1 MIMEMFKR
9 LQALVTELQSTNS
22 NNAKVDILKKYP
34 DCKPLLLY
42 TFDPF
47 KQYGIT
53 SKNLKKKKAVKV
65 AFTKYADFFILLDDL
80 RNGKLTGHLAITT
93 VNDYCND
100 NKEYEKLIHSIIDKD
115 LRCRMGVKAINKS
128 FPGTIPTF
136 EVALAEK
143 YADYK
148 DKIDFKK
155 GTWYASRKLDG
166 VRCIVI
172 KNGRTVSF
180 FSRTGKPFHTL
191 GSLAGALLDHPAH
204 SFVLDGELCIMNS
217 NGIEDFKAIVSTVR
231 KKDYTIKNPKYK
243 VFDILSIDD
252 FLKEKS
258 EKDLTYR
265 LMELAAFVH
274 SCGTDMIDKLDQ
286 DIVTGAEEIEALKLA
301 AVERGWEGYILRKD
315 TVYEGKRT
323 KDMLKVK
330 TFFDEEFVVESIETN
345 IMRVTVEDEEGNTK
359 EVEENLMAKAFIR
372 YKGFEVGVGSGW
384 DLEER
389 RKYYAN
395 PEELIGKVITVQHFG
410 ESSNDHGGLSLRF
423 PTVKYNYGKERD
435 L

>member
-1 MIMEMFKR
+1 MEMFDR
-9 LQALVTELQSTNS
+9 LASLVNELQSTNS
-22 NNAKVDILKKYP
+22 TNDKINILTKYP
-34 DCKPLLLY
+34 DCKKLLLY

-47 KQYGIT
+47 KQYGVT

-65 AFTKYADFFILLDDL
+65 TFTKYTDFFNLLDDL
-80 RNGKLTGHLAITT
+80 RNGKLTGHLAIAT

-115 LRCRMGVKAINKS
+115 LRCRMGIKAVNKA

-136 EVALAEK
+136 EVALSEK

-148 DKIDFKK
+148 DKIDFKD

-172 KNGRTVSF
+172 KNGRTISF

-191 GSLAGALLDHPAH
+191 GRLAGILLDHPAH
-204 SFVLDGELCIMNS
+204 SFVLDGELCIIND
-217 NGIEDFKAIVSTVR
+217 NGIEDFKAIVSAIR
-231 KKDYTIKNPKYK
+231 KKDYTIENPKYK

-258 EKDLTYR
+258 EKDLTTR
-265 LMELAAFVH
+265 LMELSTFVH

-286 DIVTGAEEIEALKLA
+286 VPVSSIEEIEALKLD
-301 AVERGWEGYILRKD
+301 AVEQGWEGYILRKN
-315 TVYEGKRT
+315 TIYEGKRT

-330 TFFDEEFVVESIETN
+330 TFFDEEFVVEGIETN
-345 IMRVTVEDEEGNTK
+345 LMRVTVEDENGNTK
-359 EVEENLMAKAFIR
+359 EVEENLMAKAYIR
-372 YKGFEVGVGSGW
+372 YKGYEVGVGSGW

-410 ESSNDHGGLSLRF
+410 ESSNDQGGLSLRF
-423 PTVKYNYGKERD
+423 PTVKYNYGEERD
-435 L
+435 I